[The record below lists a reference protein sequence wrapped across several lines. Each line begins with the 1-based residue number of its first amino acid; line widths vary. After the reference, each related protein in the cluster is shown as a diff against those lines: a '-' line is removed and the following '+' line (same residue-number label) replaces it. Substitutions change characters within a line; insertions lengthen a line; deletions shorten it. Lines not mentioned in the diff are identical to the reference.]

1 MKKYIA
7 IIISMLL
14 IVLSVSSYAESGNNS
29 WGFGDSSFG
38 NLQMPEM
45 PSLNQ
50 GDWWGDFSTP
60 SDWGSFSFG
69 DFSNP
74 AYGNWGDLGN
84 TGFGDMSSAFDSFKD
99 SALNG
104 MNKESTLPDTSGA
117 NDELG
122 EAFNNQ
128 KDNVLNGLSQPSNNV
143 QSLFNDV
150 FGADS
155 DRTQYS
161 DLGQATLPISFD
173 DLKSRN
179 ENLSG
184 VNKSTYDQISQIAST
199 TKVNSII
206 NSASSSTDATFS
218 NLPTLTLGG
227 SAEDHTFVS
236 GNLSSK
242 YSSYKG
248 NLETNF
254 KPEESE
260 YKGLY
265 SSQKASLGID

>member
-1 MKKYIA
+1 MKKYFA
-7 IIISMLL
+7 LL
-14 IVLSVSSYAESGNNS
+14 VSILIIVLSIGAYAESNNNS

-69 DFSNP
+69 DFSTP
-74 AYGNWGDLGN
+74 AYGNWGDIGSS
-84 TGFGDMSSAFDSFKD
+84 GFGDMSSAFDSFKD

-104 MNKESTLPDTSGA
+104 MNKESSLPDTSGA

-128 KDNVLNGLSQPSNNV
+128 KDSVLNGLSQPSNNV
-143 QSLFNDV
+143 QSLYNDI
-150 FGADS
+150 FGS
-155 DRTQYS
+155 GGDRTQYS
-161 DLGQATLPISFD
+161 DLGQATLPITFD
-173 DLKSRN
+173 ELKSRN
-179 ENLSG
+179 DDLPS
-184 VNKSTYDQISQIAST
+184 VNKSTYDQISQLAST
-199 TKVNSII
+199 TKINSII
-206 NSASSSTDATFS
+206 NSSSSSPDATFS
-218 NLPTLTLGG
+218 NLPTLSIGG
-227 SAEDHTFVS
+227 SAEDHTFAS

-242 YSSYKG
+242 YNNYKG
-248 NLETNF
+248 SLETNF
-254 KPEESE
+254 KPDESE

-265 SSQKASLGID
+265 NSQKASLGK